1 LPYIFFKM
9 EPSRRRMPVRANAAP
24 PPIGTNPMTRTTP
37 PPPPPPPP
45 PYRSSPPPPPQRGVE
60 TESSS
65 SSTTTTVTAT
75 DTTGTSRQDDIFAQ
89 LQVAWQWDPSSGNR
103 HSETDSDE
111 QTRPRSHTARLPTVV
126 FVSIPAKLSNTRLF
140 LFDRGNLPLP
150 TGTAEP
156 SLMTDARMMT
166 YLNSSTSCFK
176 IGGLQDG
183 ISSTILARFFLRVA
197 NIRIAGAVC
206 RSRGMWCIALQSPL
220 DDRQAL
226 LALHEKFWFTP
237 LGIIDVSS
245 PKAAAEVN
253 VILNTSR
260 HDARTKGYPRHLM
273 TVTHWTP
280 NRTEPT

>member
-1 LPYIFFKM
+1 M
-9 EPSRRRMPVRANAAP
+9 EPSRRRMPVRVNAAP
-24 PPIGTNPMTRTTP
+24 PPIGTNSTTRTGTSTP

-45 PYRSSPPPPPQRGVE
+45 PYRSPPPPHQRAVE

-65 SSTTTTVTAT
+65 SSSTPTTTVTTT
-75 DTTGTSRQDDIFAQ
+75 DTTVTSKQDDIFAQ

-103 HSETDSDE
+103 HNEADSDE
-111 QTRPRSHTARLPTVV
+111 PRPRSHASRLPTVV

-150 TGTAEP
+150 TGTTEP

-183 ISSTILARFFLRVA
+183 ISSIILARFFLRVA

-206 RSRGMWCIALQSPL
+206 RSRGMWCIALQSPM
-220 DDRQAL
+220 DDRQTL